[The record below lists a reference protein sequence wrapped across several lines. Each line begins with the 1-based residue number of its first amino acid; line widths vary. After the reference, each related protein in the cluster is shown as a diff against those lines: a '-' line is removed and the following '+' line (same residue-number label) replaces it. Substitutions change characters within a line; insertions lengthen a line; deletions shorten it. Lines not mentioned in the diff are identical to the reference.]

1 MKTQLI
7 PRRTRASAHRVAAAA
22 LTVLCLGAGSLASAG
37 TAYAAADTD
46 QTSAAASL
54 PAEAKYPVGNLGTV
68 VNNYLFSP
76 NAVAGANDWTCKPS
90 AKHPYPV
97 VLSHGAGA
105 NLGANWA
112 ALAPRLANEGYCV
125 YAFNYGMHALSL
137 GRSGGLTD
145 ISESAKTMS
154 AFVDKVLASTGAKK
168 VDVVGHSEGG
178 MMPNYYIKRLG
189 GAAKVHTL
197 VGMAPSNHGTTLSGL
212 VSLFENLNALWV
224 VNNFLDFAGLDGLKQ
239 QEAGSDFQKD
249 LWKDG
254 DTVRGV
260 NYVVIQTKHDTVVTP
275 YTNSYLRG
283 DNVTNILLQ
292 DQCPDNTVGHM
303 GVALDGPTLETI
315 ENVLGPN
322 DPDFKPIC
330 GNYGPSM

>member
-1 MKTQLI
+1 MKIQRV
-7 PRRTRASAHRVAAAA
+7 PRQSRTSAHRGAAAA
-22 LTVLCLGAGSLASAG
+22 LTALCLGAGSLATAATAQAAPAPDETSTKASAS
-37 TAYAAADTD
+37 ADT
-46 QTSAAASL
+46 
-54 PAEAKYPVGNLGTV
+54 KYPVGDLGTV
-68 VNNYLFSP
+68 VHNHLFSP

-105 NLGANWA
+105 NMGANWA

-137 GRSGGLTD
+137 GRSGGMTD
-145 ISESAKTMS
+145 IGESAKSMS
-154 AFVDKVLASTGAKK
+154 AFVDRVLASTDAKK

-189 GAAKVHTL
+189 GGAKVHTL

-212 VSLFENLNALWV
+212 VTLFKGLNGLGL
-224 VNNFLDFAGLDGLKQ
+224 VNNFLDFAGLAGLKQ
-239 QEAGSDFQKD
+239 QEVESDFQKE

-275 YTNSYLRG
+275 HTNSFLRG

-292 DQCPDNTVGHM
+292 DQCPDNSVGHM
-303 GVALDGPTLETI
+303 GVALDGPTLENI

-322 DPDFKPIC
+322 DPDFKPVC
-330 GNYGPSM
+330 ANYGPAV